1 MKISILQP
9 RIERGNIKNNIEII
23 QTLIN
28 NATGDLLILAEY
40 ALTGSLALEKDVNIK
55 QWVTETER
63 EKKKLLVP
71 DEKKLLINSL
81 IAKDDGIYNAC
92 SLLPNEEILQIKNY
106 LDKIEED
113 AGILSGNEIPILTIK
128 DKKVVIVIC
137 SDLKEIEQ
145 IQTEGADFIIFIFH
159 FTVNNYEN
167 VMNELIYISKLRK
180 TPIIVASLVSDKN
193 YGHSCYIHGET
204 VVSLGNEQSILEITI

>member
-40 ALTGSLALEKDVNIK
+40 ALTGSLVLEKDVNIK

-63 EKKKLLVP
+63 EKNKLLVP
-71 DEKKLLINSL
+71 IGKKLLINSL

-92 SLLPNEEILQIKNY
+92 ILLPNEEILQIKNY